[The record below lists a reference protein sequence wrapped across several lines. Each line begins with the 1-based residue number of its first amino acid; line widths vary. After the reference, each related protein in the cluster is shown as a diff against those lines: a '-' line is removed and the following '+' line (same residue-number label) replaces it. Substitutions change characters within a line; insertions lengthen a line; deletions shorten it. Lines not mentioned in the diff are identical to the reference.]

1 MLRIH
6 ALISGKV
13 QGVYFRQSTKVEADR
28 LGIKGFAKNLPD
40 GSVEVVA
47 EGLDDRV
54 NKLVGFLH
62 SGPEKARV
70 EKVIVNKEERKG
82 EFKNFKVI

>member
-13 QGVYFRQSTKVEADR
+13 QGVYFRQSTKVEADM
-28 LGIKGFAKNLPD
+28 LGIKGFAKNLSD

-47 EGLDDRV
+47 EGPDDSV

-62 SGPEKARV
+62 AGPEKAIV
-70 EKVIVNKEERKG
+70 EKVIVNKEEHKG
-82 EFKNFKVI
+82 EFTSFKVI